1 MDELATRLTAFADKY
16 GPHLADTVLTATRF
30 SGYASLVGGVVALV
44 IAVVSGWLV
53 RKCFKEVTSVDET
66 KDPGPYMFAGIM
78 LAAVCLFASVIAC
91 AQLLDPWTYAAIFS
105 PDVYLV
111 KKAIKL

>member
-16 GPHLADTVLTATRF
+16 GSHLADTVLATVRF
-30 SGYASLVGGVVALV
+30 QGYADLVGGVVALV
-44 IAVVSGWLV
+44 VAIASGWGLRKMYRAYVDDTTGSESLFELV
-53 RKCFKEVTSVDET
+53 ILC
-66 KDPGPYMFAGIM
+66 
-78 LAAVCLFASVIAC
+78 LAAVCLFASLVALV
-91 AQLLDPWTYAAIFS
+91 QLLDPWTYAAIFS

>member
-16 GPHLADTVLTATRF
+16 GPQLADTVLTATRF
-30 SGYASLVGGVVALV
+30 QGYADLVGGVVALV
-44 IAVVSGWLV
+44 IAVVSGWMV
-53 RKCFKEVTSVDET
+53 RKCFVVATSVNEI
-66 KDPGPYMFAGIM
+66 KDTGPYVFAGIM
-78 LAAVCLFASVIAC
+78 LACVCLFASVTALC
-91 AQLLDPWTYAAIFS
+91 QLLDPWTYAAIFS